1 MRKEKRILFGL
12 DDSDFSRQSSL
23 ETGNL
28 IKTSQEF
35 NLTLFHGVPDPDI
48 SLLSKLTGQEPQEVE
63 KHQELWISEAQKVL
77 QKAKDGLVESGF
89 DPNRLSTFLER
100 KCSDPA
106 DALLKLAD
114 AEGMETIAIGR
125 WGKAT
130 VSRQLIGSVTYRLA
144 QLTNHRALWVIDPR
158 ICSHDVLVGLIG
170 APISRRIVDYTVRY
184 FTHLKESRFTFFH
197 VIPPVPPQ
205 YWQFGSTPDADARD
219 VQQKMVQWQKEYT
232 DIVKKTADDAKKRL
246 IQAGIPEENVVFKF
260 QPQKSGIA
268 RDMLVEL
275 EEGDHGILV
284 IGRKGF
290 KDIEEFG
297 LGSKANKLLLT
308 ARAFIV
314 CLVS

>member
-1 MRKEKRILFGL
+1 MEKEKRILFGL
-12 DDSDFSRQSSL
+12 DDSDFSRQASL
-23 ETGNL
+23 ETGNV
-28 IKTSQEF
+28 IKNNDEI
-35 NLTLFHGVPDPDI
+35 NMTLFHGVPDPDI
-48 SLLSKLTGQEPQEVE
+48 ALLSKLTGQDPLEVE
-63 KHQELWISEAQKVL
+63 THRELWITEAQKVL
-77 QKAKDGLVESGF
+77 EKAKDGLVGAGL
-89 DPNRLSTFLER
+89 DPKRLSTVLEP

-114 AEGMETIAIGR
+114 AEEIENIAVGR

-130 VSRQLIGSVTYRLA
+130 VSRQVIGSVTYRLS
-144 QLTNHRALWVIDPR
+144 QLTNHLTLWVVDPR
-158 ICSHDVLVGLIG
+158 ICSHDVLVGLTG
-170 APISRRIVDYTVRY
+170 APISRRIVDYTLHY
-184 FTHLKESRFTFFH
+184 FAHLKESRFTFFH

-205 YWQFGSTPDADARD
+205 YWHSENVPDTEVSEAE
-219 VQQKMVQWQKEYT
+219 QKMVQWHKEYMEGVEEAAT
-232 DIVKKTADDAKKRL
+232 DAKNRL
-246 IQAGIPEENVVFKF
+246 IQAGIPEQKVVFKF
-260 QPQKSGIA
+260 QRQKSGIA

-290 KDIEEFG
+290 KDIKEFG